1 MPTRVAAKIKQLNNQ
16 SFKIVDA
23 TDVEGL
29 STVAT
34 SGSYSDLTNKPNA
47 GSSSLPVYL
56 NNGTPQTIN
65 SLNINNI
72 KTTFTL
78 TENDFTQYDGSFYV
92 CTSVDIPYQ
101 SQLTFEL
108 MDGTIYYSLPWIW
121 WYDPNSNKYGFTG
134 QQTINDVEQHF
145 DCWYEYNNGPLLFT
159 YKESWPQ
166 NWQLKI
172 SYTVNP
178 DIHSQKI
185 RLIDDDTTYKT
196 TINPGTIILESQRE
210 YNKDFLQLTPTEIRT
225 SFANIGGTVELSWG
239 RIWIKNQDNNNPV
252 IQIGDTTINEEQLKK
267 LLALAENTNNIYM
280 PVLGLVE

>member
-1 MPTRVAAKIKQLNNQ
+1 MAVKVAATIEPMAAGE
-16 SFKIVDA
+16 FPVVDA
-23 TDVEGL
+23 VNVSGL
-29 STVAT
+29 ANVST
-34 SGSYSDLTNKPNA
+34 SGSYTDLINKPN
-47 GSSSLPVYL
+47 GGDSTTPIYM
-56 NNGTPQTIN
+56 NNGVAT
-65 SLNINNI
+65 SLTNLNFNNI

-78 TENDFTQYDGSFYV
+78 TENDFTQYDGNIYV
-92 CTSVDIPYQ
+92 CASVNIPYQ

-121 WYDPNSNKYGFTG
+121 WYDSNGNSYGFTG
-134 QQTINDVEQHF
+134 EQTINEVEQHF

-159 YKESWPQ
+159 YKEDWPQ

-185 RLIDDDTTYKT
+185 QLIDNDTTYKT

-210 YNKDFLQLTPTEIRT
+210 YNKDFSQLTPNEIRT
-225 SFANIGGTVELSWG
+225 GFAIVGGTVELSWG

-252 IQIGDTTINEEQLKK
+252 IQIGNTTINEEQLKK